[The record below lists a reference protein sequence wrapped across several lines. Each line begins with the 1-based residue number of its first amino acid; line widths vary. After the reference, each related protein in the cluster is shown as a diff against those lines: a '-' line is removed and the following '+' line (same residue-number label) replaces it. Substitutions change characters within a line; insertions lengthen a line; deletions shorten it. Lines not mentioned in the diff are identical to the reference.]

1 MGRLSNTADAS
12 RVATLWEL
20 AHESER
26 LSCVVY
32 RHAAGL
38 ELCIES
44 PTSVIVSERCTLQP
58 RAIARVQALRESLV
72 RRGWHDTTSDARL

>member
-1 MGRLSNTADAS
+1 
-12 RVATLWEL
+12 LWEL

-32 RHAAGL
+32 RRPNGL

-58 RAIARVQALRESLV
+58 RSIARVQALRDRLV
-72 RRGWHDTTSDARL
+72 QRGWHEAGGGPPA